1 MPNHIKRELNEVMKF
16 SNADICRAIANN
28 TSLTQPEVKIVL
40 NEFVSLIRNTMLSPI
55 YSIDRE
61 PSIEG
66 RRALYH
72 GPLLQGEL
80 QEPPMGLG
88 EVPDA
93 PEDRPMG
100 VASGV
105 PIGRMLIGR
114 DDVSGR

>member
-1 MPNHIKRELNEVMKF
+1 MTPRRSGTDLAILRALAAKRTGGSSGYSITPELPQNPNNPIQL
-16 SNADICRAIANN
+16 
-28 TSLTQPEVKIVL
+28 
-40 NEFVSLIRNTMLSPI
+40 I
-55 YSIDRE
+55 YSVDRE

>member
-1 MPNHIKRELNEVMKF
+1 
-16 SNADICRAIANN
+16 
-28 TSLTQPEVKIVL
+28 
-40 NEFVSLIRNTMLSPI
+40 
-55 YSIDRE
+55 
-61 PSIEG
+61 
-66 RRALYH
+66 
-72 GPLLQGEL
+72 
-80 QEPPMGLG
+80 MGLG